1 MIAYDL
7 TKIRMII
14 FDVDGV
20 LSNTT
25 VEVTPEGQ
33 LLRTTNLKDVYA
45 IQHACRSGL
54 EIAILTGARDEYV
67 RPLFESLGIK
77 HIYVKAHYK
86 LDCLKDLMQ
95 KTSLKPEE
103 LAYMGDD
110 MPDYEVMQQ
119 VGLSACPCDAAT
131 DIREIAHYVS
141 PFAGGQGC
149 GRDLIEQVLK
159 AQGKWMNKETFIW

>member
-7 TKIRMII
+7 TKIKMII

-54 EIAILTGARDEYV
+54 EIAILTGARDE
-67 RPLFESLGIK
+67 
-77 HIYVKAHYK
+77 
-86 LDCLKDLMQ
+86 
-95 KTSLKPEE
+95 
-103 LAYMGDD
+103 
-110 MPDYEVMQQ
+110 
-119 VGLSACPCDAAT
+119 
-131 DIREIAHYVS
+131 
-141 PFAGGQGC
+141 
-149 GRDLIEQVLK
+149 
-159 AQGKWMNKETFIW
+159 